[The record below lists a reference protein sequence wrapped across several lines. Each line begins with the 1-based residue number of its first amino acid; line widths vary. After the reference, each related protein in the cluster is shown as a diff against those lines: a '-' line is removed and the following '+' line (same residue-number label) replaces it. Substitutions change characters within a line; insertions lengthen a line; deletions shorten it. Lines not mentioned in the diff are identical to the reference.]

1 MLIMGITGLESRQNS
16 CDHESVREKMNQTI
30 ALS

>member
-1 MLIMGITGLESRQNS
+1 MLIMGITSLETRQNS
-16 CDHESVREKMNQTI
+16 CERESVREKMNQTI